1 MSPITSAARSAK
13 VELMTATHNF
23 AASVTQS
30 CAEHTNTVLDS
41 IASTAGICVGAVVS
55 GPGIPAG
62 TVVSRITSN
71 VALQT
76 DVATT
81 ATATNTLT
89 FTHDV
94 FKICLI
100 KSGATGA
107 YDKTLVN
114 YGTGSGAPT
123 TVNIGTDEQAASG
136 TYAAG
141 GLALTNVSPALST
154 DTGTTSFSPDPT
166 WTGAT
171 LSVIAAVIYNTN
183 KRQGSA
189 SAGLIAN
196 RSFAI
201 LDLNGVQ
208 GVVNGTLTLT
218 MPTPDATSALI
229 RVG

>member
-1 MSPITSAARSAK
+1 MTTTTWANTAK

-23 AASVTQS
+23 AASVSQS

-55 GPGIPAG
+55 GTGVTAG

-71 VALQT
+71 IALQT

-89 FTHDV
+89 FTHDA
-94 FKICLI
+94 FKIALV

-141 GLALTNVSPALST
+141 GFALTNVAPALST
-154 DTGTTSFSPDPT
+154 DTATTSFSPDPS
-166 WTGAT
+166 WTTAT
-171 LSVIAAVIYNTN
+171 LSVIAAIIYNTGR
-183 KRQGSA
+183 RQGSA
-189 SAGLIAN
+189 TAGLIAGRIVSN
-196 RSFAI
+196 H
-201 LDLNGVQ
+201 DLGGVQ
-208 GVVNGTLTLT
+208 SVTAGTMTLT
-218 MPTPDATSALI
+218 MPTNNAASAIL
-229 RVG
+229 RVA